1 MNKTINEREALSAD
15 TTEIQRIIRQLGTI
29 ICQQIGQIRRNG

>member
-15 TTEIQRIIRQLGTI
+15 TEIQRIIRQLGTI